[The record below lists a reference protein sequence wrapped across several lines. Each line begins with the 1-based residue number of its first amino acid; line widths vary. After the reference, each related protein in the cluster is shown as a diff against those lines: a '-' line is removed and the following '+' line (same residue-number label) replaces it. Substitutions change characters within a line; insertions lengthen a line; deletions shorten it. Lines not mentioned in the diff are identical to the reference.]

1 MLLNCC
7 CMETVA
13 LKMQEKLSV
22 AAADYNS
29 DLVVAAAAAD
39 KVN

>member
-1 MLLNCC
+1 
-7 CMETVA
+7 METVA

-22 AAADYNS
+22 AAADCNS
-29 DLVVAAAAAD
+29 DLVVAAAAD